1 LLHRASIGSAE
12 EWEHGRSVNT
22 HGTAK
27 VFWTDTAGRH
37 PSSAGPRATPSGK
50 TCYGDA
56 MDRDTLERH
65 LRQAEARIT
74 QNEHLLARQ
83 RELVARF
90 AQDRPH
96 TAKARAFLAQLEKML
111 QMHVAD
117 RDQIRQEPGM

>member
-1 LLHRASIGSAE
+1 
-12 EWEHGRSVNT
+12 
-22 HGTAK
+22 
-27 VFWTDTAGRH
+27 
-37 PSSAGPRATPSGK
+37 
-50 TCYGDA
+50 

-74 QNEHLLARQ
+74 QNEHLPARQ